1 VSVLGMDKVDLRSGA
16 RNALGFH
23 PGALRITGGY
33 WGPAAARR
41 CAAGQGGGV
50 AGGSNHLARPGAS
63 SHPRCPILAIS
74 SVRNLK
80 FQTMT
85 WSTLCSHEIKNI
97 FDL

>member
-33 WGPAAARR
+33 LGPAAARR

-50 AGGSNHLARPGAS
+50 AGVATIWHARVLPATHDAQYRQLVLSETSNFRL
-63 SHPRCPILAIS
+63 
-74 SVRNLK
+74 
-80 FQTMT
+80 
-85 WSTLCSHEIKNI
+85 
-97 FDL
+97 